1 MSHIHKE
8 SGDRD
13 TGLECLAMIARF
25 HGLAADT
32 GRLQHEFSEA
42 GEPLGMDELLRAARY
57 LGLKARKRTS
67 EWRRLSTTPLP
78 VLARHKNGRFFVIAR
93 LGDDRVLVH
102 DPYEDRPQ
110 TLPRDVFEEAW
121 SGELILIAS
130 RARHTTGEGS
140 FGFRWFVPALL
151 RYRSLLTEVLI
162 ASFFIQ
168 LLALVTPLFFQV
180 IIDKV
185 LVHQGLTTLDVL
197 AVGLIAVSIFEVVLG
212 GLRTYVFSHTTNR
225 IDVELGSRL
234 FRHLLALPLAYF
246 SARRVGDSVARV
258 RELENI
264 RNFITGSALTVV
276 IDLLFTGVFLAVMYY
291 YSPMLTLV
299 VMVTFPA
306 YIALSVVITP
316 ALRARLQEKFARGAE
331 NQAYLVE
338 TITGIET
345 LKSSA
350 VEPHARRRW
359 EQQLAAYVHASF
371 RTANLS
377 NIAGQTAGLIN
388 KVMTVMILWFGAHAV
403 MAGNLSVGQLIAFN
417 MLAGR
422 VSSPILRL
430 VQLWQDFQQASVS
443 VRRLGDI
450 LNTPTEPVYDTNR
463 ASLPALTGD
472 IRFDDVT
479 FRYQPDGRVVLQN
492 LSLDIRAG
500 QVLGVVGRSG
510 SGKSTLARLIQ
521 RLHVPNAG
529 RVLVDGVDI
538 AMVDPAWLRH
548 QIGVVLQE
556 NVLFNRTVRDNIAL
570 RDPGMPMERV
580 IHSARLAGAHD
591 FILQLPEGY
600 DTVVGEQ
607 GSNLSGGQRQRLAIA
622 RALAT
627 NPRILIFDEATSA
640 LDYESEQIIH
650 GNMQAIAR
658 GRTLI
663 IIAHRLSALKA
674 ADRIVVI
681 DGGRVVE
688 EGSHTALLNAGRYYA
703 GMYASQSGYPQA
715 VARAGA

>member
-1 MSHIHKE
+1 MPHIHKE

-67 EWRRLSTTPLP
+67 DWRRLSTTPLP
-78 VLARHKNGRFFVIAR
+78 VLARHKRGQFFVIAR
-93 LGDDRVLVH
+93 LGDDKVLVH

-110 TLPRDVFEEAW
+110 TLTRDVFEEAW

-130 RARHTTGEGS
+130 RAQHTAGEGS

-151 RYRSLLTEVLI
+151 RYRSLLAEVLV

-299 VMVTFPA
+299 VMATFPA

-316 ALRARLQEKFARGAE
+316 ALRARLQDKFARGAE

-403 MAGNLSVGQLIAFN
+403 MAGDLSVGQLIAFN

-463 ASLPALTGD
+463 ASLPALTGN

-479 FRYQPDGRVVLQN
+479 FRYQPDGRAVLRN
-492 LSLDIRAG
+492 LSLDICAG

-548 QIGVVLQE
+548 QIGIVLQE

-640 LDYESEQIIH
+640 LDYESEQIIQE
-650 GNMQAIAR
+650 NMQAIAR

-663 IIAHRLSALKA
+663 IIAHRLSALKT

-681 DGGRVVE
+681 DEGRVVE

-715 VARAGA
+715 VASAGA

>member
-1 MSHIHKE
+1 MPHIHKE

-32 GRLQHEFSEA
+32 GRLHHEFSEA

-67 EWRRLSTTPLP
+67 EWRRLSATPLP
-78 VLARHKNGRFFVIAR
+78 VLARHKNGHFFVIAR
-93 LGDDRVLVH
+93 LGDDKVLVH

-110 TLPRDVFEEAW
+110 TLSRDVFEEAW

-212 GLRTYVFSHTTNR
+212 GMRTYVFSHTTNR

-299 VMVTFPA
+299 VMATFPV

-403 MAGNLSVGQLIAFN
+403 MAGDLSVGQLIAFN
-417 MLAGR
+417 MLASR

-479 FRYQPDGRVVLQN
+479 FRYQPDGRAVLRN
-492 LSLDIRAG
+492 LSLDISAG

-538 AMVDPAWLRH
+538 AMVDPAWLRR

-640 LDYESEQIIH
+640 LDYESEQIIQE
-650 GNMQAIAR
+650 NMQAIAR
-658 GRTLI
+658 GRTVI
-663 IIAHRLSALKA
+663 IIAHRLSALKT

-681 DGGRVVE
+681 DEGRVVE

-703 GMYASQSGYPQA
+703 GMYASQSGYLQA
-715 VARAGA
+715 VARVGA